1 VRPFYFVGATAAQST
16 KAAMRKSIPQNRA
29 AGQCLDRLDAI
40 HKSCLNIVTLA
51 ELLEHGDR
59 ALLQPRTV
67 SSAGAMIV
75 CETEKLLR
83 KLDAIFQTFP
93 KPDDGE
99 REPPPAD

>member
-1 VRPFYFVGATAAQST
+1 
-16 KAAMRKSIPQNRA
+16 
-29 AGQCLDRLDAI
+29 
-40 HKSCLNIVTLA
+40 LNIVTLA

-83 KLDAIFQTFP
+83 KLDAIFQAFP